1 MIMPRAVVVVERG
14 VVPTAETIVSP
25 MVNDAHVS
33 VAIQGQIAC
42 EGQISPLMCAGCDF
56 FDQACC

>member
-1 MIMPRAVVVVERG
+1 MPRAVVVVERG

-42 EGQISPLMCAGCDF
+42 EGQIFAADVRRLRF
-56 FDQACC
+56 F